1 MAITNTK
8 ISKTVQSVYTSIG
21 ENAIVVAYFCNTSTD
36 TVNFSVRAV
45 GRGKNVL
52 SDNLI
57 YSNVSLTPNDTYV
70 MDTEKLILGDGD
82 ALWAEATENNAIV
95 VTIFDVEV

>member
-8 ISKTVQSVYTSIG
+8 INTGSTPVYTSVG
-21 ENAIVVAYFCNTSTD
+21 DNAIVVAYFCNTST
-36 TVNFSVRAV
+36 NPAMFSVHAV
-45 GRGKNVL
+45 PEGGTA
-52 SDNLI
+52 SGDNLI
-57 YSNVSLTPNDTYV
+57 YANVNVTGNDTYV

-82 ALWAEATENNAIV
+82 SIWATSTEDDVIV